1 MSDRKAQL
9 TDGPVGRILLSMT
22 GPMIVGMFAL
32 VAFNLAD
39 AFFVAQL
46 GTPQLA
52 AMSFTFP
59 VVMFLGSIA
68 IGLGIGT
75 ASVLSRAI
83 GRGDTMRVRRIATDS
98 LALAFLV
105 VLVCSFFGMLTID
118 PLFRLLGAGPDLLP
132 FIRDYMIIWYSG
144 MAFLVVPMVGNNAI
158 RATGDTRTPSVI
170 MVIAALLNVALDP
183 ILIFGLFGMPRLEMA
198 GAALATVITRALTLV
213 LALAVLHFREGLLDL
228 RRPHWKEVWA
238 SWREVL
244 FIAIPA
250 GSTNLLTPVS
260 QAVITRIMAGFG
272 PAVVA
277 GFGAGTRVEA
287 FAFLVIIALA
297 ISLTPFVGQNWGAN
311 RPDRVRRALWLGAG
325 FAIVWGGI
333 SWVAFLATGKTIAV
347 WFGDKPELRRTL
359 VQYLWIIALTYGLQ
373 GVCHLASATLNAMN
387 RPFLAAA
394 VIIIR
399 TFVFVVPLAY
409 VGAQLLGVHGAFVGI
424 AVGNVVAGIAALA
437 IVWRTLGHPVP
448 SDAPAATEEC
458 PSFPAP

>member
-409 VGAQLLGVHGAFVGI
+409 VGAQLLDVRGAFAGI
-424 AVGNVVAGIAALA
+424 AVGNVVAGIVALA
-437 IVWRTLGHPVP
+437 IVWRTLRHPIP
-448 SDAPAATEEC
+448 SDAPAATDEC
-458 PSFPAP
+458 PSFPTP